1 MRYVVRINGKE
12 YDVEVEK
19 LGGPYQSLTRGTAYM
34 QAPVAYAPA
43 PAPAPVAPAPVQ
55 APAPAPTP
63 VAPAPAPAPVAS
75 AASASD
81 VTSPMP
87 GKVFKVLAKPGDT
100 VSEGQAVMILEA
112 MKMENEIVAPVAGV
126 IDAILVK
133 EGDMVETDDVLA
145 KLK

>member
-43 PAPAPVAPAPVQ
+43 S
-55 APAPAPTP
+55 
-63 VAPAPAPAPVAS
+63 APVAS
-75 AASASD
+75 AGSASD

>member
-43 PAPAPVAPAPVQ
+43 PAPAPVQ
-55 APAPAPTP
+55 
-63 VAPAPAPAPVAS
+63 APAPAPAPVAPTPTPAPVAS
-75 AASASD
+75 AGSASD

>member
-43 PAPAPVAPAPVQ
+43 PAPAPAPVQ
-55 APAPAPTP
+55 APASAPA
-63 VAPAPAPAPVAS
+63 APAPAPAPVAS
-75 AASASD
+75 AGSASD

>member
-43 PAPAPVAPAPVQ
+43 SAPVAPAPVQ
-55 APAPAPTP
+55 APAPAP
-63 VAPAPAPAPVAS
+63 VAPAPTPAPVAS
-75 AASASD
+75 AGSASD

>member
-43 PAPAPVAPAPVQ
+43 PAPAPAPVQ
-55 APAPAPTP
+55 APAPAA
-63 VAPAPAPAPVAS
+63 APAPAPAPVAS
-75 AASASD
+75 AGSASD

>member
-43 PAPAPVAPAPVQ
+43 PAPAPAPVQ
-55 APAPAPTP
+55 APAPA
-63 VAPAPAPAPVAS
+63 AAPAPAPVAS
-75 AASASD
+75 AGSASD